1 MNQAIK
7 DKLGRPIRD
16 LRISVTDRCNFRCD
30 YCMPKEIFGDDFVFL
45 PKQELLSFD
54 EIIRLARLYSSLGV
68 EKVRITGGEPLLRRD
83 LYKLIQGINE
93 IEGINDIGLTTNGLL
108 LKKHGQNLYDA
119 GLRRINVSIDALDN
133 ELFKS
138 INNRNISASQIL
150 EQIDYAKKIGFKVK
164 VNVVIQ
170 KGINDQE
177 IIPLVVKYSTK
188 GIIS

>member
-93 IEGINDIGLTTNGLL
+93 IEGIM
-108 LKKHGQNLYDA
+108 
-119 GLRRINVSIDALDN
+119 
-133 ELFKS
+133 
-138 INNRNISASQIL
+138 IL
-150 EQIDYAKKIGFKVK
+150 V
-164 VNVVIQ
+164 
-170 KGINDQE
+170 
-177 IIPLVVKYSTK
+177 
-188 GIIS
+188 